1 MASAAMPQ
9 INPTGQN
16 YLPRQPGRGTD
27 GTFYPTPWTGTGG
40 PGTFNWGNAGNPAPT
55 PPTTNPWQIQMPPSI
70 SPTTSMFP
78 GQAPPGTGPFP
89 GVNPFGLGGAATY
102 TGQAAEFGNELGKI
116 YGKGL
121 GSALYD
127 FFQTGAGYSGPLTQ
141 QAVDAQIAA
150 MQHQIQRGWGDIST
164 ELGVS
169 GVSPESSTYALA
181 AGDYFSNA
189 VAQENAIT
197 AQEYFNMWSQS
208 MGAEAG
214 MLSDLL
220 GQGAEWRKTHGQ
232 PFDWLGAL
240 QGALGA
246 GVSIWQSMQQG

>member
-1 MASAAMPQ
+1 MATAAFPQ
-9 INPTGQN
+9 MNPSGQN
-16 YLPRQPGRGTD
+16 FTPMRPPAPPTD
-27 GTFYPTPWTGTGG
+27 GMWGGNPPTWTGTGG
-40 PGTFNWGNAGNPAPT
+40 PGNFNWGNAGNPAPT
-55 PPTTNPWQIQMPPSI
+55 PPDINPWGFTGA
-70 SPTTSMFP
+70 PTTSMFP

-89 GVNPFGLGGAATY
+89 GVNPFGLTGAANY
-102 TGQAAEFGNELGKI
+102 TGQASEFGNELGKI

-150 MQHQIQRGWGDIST
+150 MQHQIQRGWGNIST
-164 ELGVS
+164 ELGES
-169 GVSPESSTYALA
+169 GVSPSSSTYALA

-197 AQEYFNMWSQS
+197 AEEYFQMWSQS
-208 MGAEAG
+208 MGREAG
-214 MLSDLL
+214 LLSDLL
-220 GQGAEWRKTHGQ
+220 GQGGEWRKTHGQ

-240 QGALGA
+240 QGGLGA
-246 GVSIWQSMQQG
+246 VGSILGL